1 MFKSGVKAGTP
12 RILAGILKAQKNIQ
26 KLKEDMA
33 TQEVS
38 VSVAG
43 VDVTMTCAHVIK
55 RMTIAP
61 KLLTEPP
68 ELIADVIA
76 SAVNAASREAEKVV
90 EAQAGSISALFTSK
104 K

>member
-1 MFKSGVKAGTP
+1 
-12 RILAGILKAQKNIQ
+12 
-26 KLKEDMA
+26 
-33 TQEVS
+33 
-38 VSVAG
+38 
-43 VDVTMTCAHVIK
+43 
-55 RMTIAP
+55 MTIAP